1 MAGILRDYKWPQ
13 NHQQEFKA
21 IIEDDPG
28 HPQLH
33 GRIQLQGSLPQLRPF
48 ANIMDRGSHSVQ
60 NNSPT
65 INADDE
71 NHLGIYHNRYV
82 GLWGENSDNLI
93 KLSTLILKNPSPW

>member
-1 MAGILRDYKWPQ
+1 
-13 NHQQEFKA
+13 
-21 IIEDDPG
+21 
-28 HPQLH
+28 
-33 GRIQLQGSLPQLRPF
+33 
-48 ANIMDRGSHSVQ
+48 MDRGSHSVQ

-93 KLSTLILKNPSPW
+93 KLSTLIVKKPSPWWPKVCSSILKGDTWMIFKTSATDTVLGKKAIESS